1 MTDPNSLRDGADKA
15 YDFWNTAGA
24 WVAAHP
30 KTAIAA
36 ALAAMVAAFLL
47 GLAI

>member
-15 YDFWNTAGA
+15 YGFWNAAGA

-30 KTAIAA
+30 KTAIGA
-36 ALAAMVAAFLL
+36 ALAAIGAVIWLALL
-47 GLAI
+47 I